1 LATELGEPFL
11 FILGALA
18 AWRLTALLA
27 YERGPAGIFDL
38 FRRSMVRMK
47 LGRLVGCFHCLG
59 IWVTAGVT
67 LILFGL
73 ELTTIL
79 IWLAMAGAI
88 SIVERWLVGGE
99 MTEKSND

>member
-1 LATELGEPFL
+1 MAQQLSEPFL
-11 FILGALA
+11 FILGTLA

-38 FRRSMVRMK
+38 FRRTMVRMR

-59 IWVTAGVT
+59 VWVTAAVA
-67 LILFGL
+67 LILYGF
-73 ELTTIL
+73 EWSTAL

-88 SIVERWLVGGE
+88 SIVERWLVGPE
-99 MTEKSND
+99 MTEDSQ